1 MLRLFRS
8 VSSISIKKGIPMIR
22 YRTGD
27 STGRWSI
34 SKRLY
39 TPGSMVAKSYG
50 PLGCQEDLSDA
61 APGFGSTYP
70 TNVPTEEHTR
80 GAHASMRD
88 RSAQAISPAQ

>member
-1 MLRLFRS
+1 ML
-8 VSSISIKKGIPMIR
+8 ISNGGFI
-22 YRTGD
+22 
-27 STGRWSI
+27 TGRWFI

-70 TNVPTEEHTR
+70 TSVPTEEHTR
-80 GAHASMRD
+80 GAHTSMRD
-88 RSAQAISPAQ
+88 QSIQAITQPRI